1 MTEKQ
6 FRPML
11 AETCDDMA
19 TVRFPVMASPKLD
32 GIRCVIRDGVPLS
45 RKLKPIPN
53 KHVCKVLSGLPPFDG
68 EIMMRDDFT
77 GKLLPFDKVQS
88 AVMSHDGEP
97 EIEYHVFDY
106 HYSIPAPY
114 KMRYEQAESLVGAA
128 QNVGATPLR
137 IVHHKTIGSVQELLD
152 FEERCVEQ
160 GYEGTMIRCP
170 QGPYKFGRSTLK
182 EGWLLKIKRWYDLEA
197 DLIGMVERQ
206 RNDNVAEVSELGL
219 TKRAK
224 KKEFLVPAGDMGT
237 LVCKFNGV
245 QFEVGTGYTAAQ
257 RVQMWNDRETILA
270 EKPKVS
276 VKYQEMT
283 KDGVPRFPVFKGF
296 RHNDDIG

>member
-1 MTEKQ
+1 MSEKQ

-11 AETCDDMA
+11 AETCDDMSA
-19 TVRFPVMASPKLD
+19 VRFPVMASPKLD

-53 KHVCKVLSGLPPFDG
+53 KHVCKALSGLVPFDG

-97 EIEYHVFDY
+97 EIEYHVFD
-106 HYSIPAPY
+106 HYGPEPF
-114 KMRYEQAESLVGAA
+114 KERYEKAAFRVTGLSYLKLVE
-128 QNVGATPLR
+128 
-137 IVHHKTIGSVQELLD
+137 HKMIGSVEELLD

-170 QGPYKFGRSTLK
+170 NGPYKFGRSTLK

-224 KKEFLVPAGDMGT
+224 RKEFLVPAGDMGA
-237 LVCKFNGV
+237 LVLNYGGV
-245 QFEVGTGYTAAQ
+245 QFECGTGFTAAQ
-257 RVQMWNDRETILA
+257 RVGMWGNRDELL
-270 EKPKVS
+270 EKKPKVTI
-276 VKYQEMT
+276 KYQELT

-296 RHNDDIG
+296 RHNDDMS

>member
-1 MTEKQ
+1 MSEKP

-11 AETCDDMA
+11 AETCEDMS

-53 KHVCKVLSGLPPFDG
+53 KHVCKVLSGLPAFDG

-97 EIEYHVFDY
+97 EIEYHVFDRY
-106 HYSIPAPY
+106 GPEGY
-114 KMRYEQAESLVGAA
+114 KDRYEWAAAMISFISSVPPTLLKLVE
-128 QNVGATPLR
+128 
-137 IVHHKTIGSVQELLD
+137 HKMIGSVEELLD

-160 GYEGTMIRCP
+160 GYEGVMLRCP
-170 QGPYKFGRSTLK
+170 NGPYKFGRSTLK

-197 DLIGMVERQ
+197 DLIGMVERM

-224 KKEFLVPAGDMGT
+224 KKEFLVPAGDMGA
-237 LVCKFNGV
+237 LVLKYGDV
-245 QFEVGTGYTAAQ
+245 QFECGTGFTAAQ
-257 RVQMWNDRETILA
+257 RVEMWNDKDKLLGQKLKATI
-270 EKPKVS
+270 
-276 VKYQEMT
+276 KYQELT

>member
-1 MTEKQ
+1 MSEKQ

-11 AETCDDMA
+11 AETCEDMSA
-19 TVRFPVMASPKLD
+19 VRFPVMASPKLD

-53 KHVCKVLSGLPPFDG
+53 KHVCKVLSGLPPLDG

-77 GKLLPFDKVQS
+77 GKMLPFDKVQS

-97 EIEYHVFDY
+97 EIEYHVFDHYDHKPFQDRYKKADHIVSY
-106 HYSIPAPY
+106 HQVIKKATFLKIVEH
-114 KMRYEQAESLVGAA
+114 KM
-128 QNVGATPLR
+128 
-137 IVHHKTIGSVQELLD
+137 IGSVQELLD
-152 FEERCVEQ
+152 FEERCIEQ

-170 QGPYKFGRSTLK
+170 DGPYKFGRSTLK

-224 KKEFLVPAGDMGT
+224 KKEFLVPAGDMGA
-237 LVCKFNGV
+237 LVLKYGGV
-245 QFEVGTGYTAAQ
+245 QFECGTGFTAAQ
-257 RVQMWNDRETILA
+257 RVGMWGNRDELL
-270 EKPKVS
+270 EKKPKVTI
-276 VKYQEMT
+276 KYQELT

-296 RHNDDIG
+296 RHNDDMS